1 MKVLAYTSPARGHLN
16 PMMGPLL
23 ELRRRGAEV
32 HVRTLA
38 SEVGSVRA
46 AGLDAEPID
55 PAIERIE
62 MDDHSQKGQIA
73 QGKQC
78 FVVWGARAPLE
89 VADLRSAVAQTAP
102 DVTLVDTTTFGA
114 KAAAEADGLTWA
126 ESRPFLLEDP
136 APGVPPFGLG
146 LKPRGDLVGHLRD
159 KVLGVVASRFDA
171 KARLP
176 VVNAGREAAG
186 LPPLRSAEEM
196 RNRAPMTLYFTA
208 EPFEYPRP
216 LPTGVVMVGAAEWDP
231 PAELPP
237 LPADDRPLVL
247 VVCSSEFQDD
257 SDIALAA
264 LAGLTED
271 YRVVVTTAGV
281 DPATL
286 EPRGGAVIERFLPHS
301 ALLPQAAV
309 VICHGGMG
317 ITQKALSHG
326 VPVCVVPW
334 GRDQLDVAAHVEAA
348 GAGVTLR
355 RKRLSPETLAQAVGR
370 TRACVAGAARVRAG
384 YEGTGRAAA
393 AADALAR
400 LVGEGAHV
408 SSVGTR
414 EHGAAA
420 PAPTHH

>member
-73 QGKQC
+73 QGNRC
-78 FVVWGARAPLE
+78 FEVWGARAPFE

-146 LKPRGDLVGHLRD
+146 LKPREDLVGRLRD
-159 KVLGVVASRFDA
+159 MLLGAVASRFDA

-176 VVNAGREAAG
+176 VVNAGRRAAG
-186 LPPLRSAEEM
+186 LRPLRSAEEM

-208 EPFEYPRP
+208 EPFEYPRT

-237 LPADDRPLVL
+237 LPTDGRPLVL

-257 SDIALAA
+257 SDIARAA

-301 ALLPQAAV
+301 ALLPHAAV
-309 VICHGGMG
+309 VVCHGGMG

-334 GRDQLDVAAHVEAA
+334 GRDQLDVAAHVEVA
-348 GAGVTLR
+348 GAGVTLP
-355 RKRLSPETLAQAVGR
+355 RKRLSAGTLAQAVGR
-370 TRACVAGAARVRAG
+370 TRACVAGATRVRAG
-384 YEGTGRAAA
+384 YEETGRAAT

-400 LVGEGAHV
+400 LVGEHGGA
-408 SSVGTR
+408 S
-414 EHGAAA
+414 
-420 PAPTHH
+420 PAPIHH